1 MIWTSQQKE
10 LLSIGLKENL
20 PIETVAKEDHHKAVD
35 LARQVHRHLE
45 KNCDLGD
52 IGSSPLIWPGPG
64 GRRPRQPARG
74 RAGRRRR
81 RRSRRERRRGGWGRR
96 CRGDEGRGG
105 DQCRPKP
112 KAELDPVH
120 LVEVLQQFQSNSVWF
135 LFTWILCAERT
146 FLSNL
151 SFEASDQRAI
161 DNPSHKSR
169 DSHHCCHNSCLGF
182 VKTRM
187 EAMVMLK
194 MLLCVAIMMR
204 MLIVYISVACMPG
217 LCCSWCYTSP

>member
-45 KNCDLGD
+45 KNCDLAD

-105 DQCRPKP
+105 DQCRRCWRGQSWTWPRPPGRGIAAISIKLCLVFVY
-112 KAELDPVH
+112 LDLMCRENIFVQPV
-120 LVEVLQQFQSNSVWF
+120 FWSVWPESHRQP
-135 LFTWILCAERT
+135 LPQVQRQSSLLSQLLPRLCE
-146 FLSNL
+146 N
-151 SFEASDQRAI
+151 SDGGDGDVEDVAVRC
-161 DNPSHKSR
+161 DN
-169 DSHHCCHNSCLGF
+169 DEDVDCLHQCS
-182 VKTRM
+182 
-187 EAMVMLK
+187 
-194 MLLCVAIMMR
+194 LLAW
-204 MLIVYISVACMPG
+204 SV
-217 LCCSWCYTSP
+217 L